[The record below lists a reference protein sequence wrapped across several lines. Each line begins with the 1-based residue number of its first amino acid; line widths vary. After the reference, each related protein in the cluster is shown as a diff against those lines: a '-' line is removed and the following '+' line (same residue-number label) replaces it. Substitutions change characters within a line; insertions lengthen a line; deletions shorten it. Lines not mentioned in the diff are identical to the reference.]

1 MNLEKL
7 DKILENEPAFRK
19 KQALKFIFQDLNET
33 WDEATIFSK
42 ETREKLKENLSLK
55 IDLEIFWAKDKK
67 SAKALIR
74 LDDGVAIETVL
85 MKSEKR
91 NTVCVSSQ
99 AGCPLG
105 CAFCATGKNGF
116 IRNLEYWEI
125 IEQVLIFARILK
137 NEFGDERVTNV
148 VFMGMGEPFLNYENV
163 MKAAN
168 FINSKE
174 GFEIAARKISISTVG
189 IIPEIKRFADEGK
202 QFNLAVSL
210 HAPANESRKKLVK
223 VCDQYPV
230 EELIKAIDY
239 YIEKTN
245 RKVMLEYSL
254 FQDVNDSENQAQEL
268 VGLMKKKQYYMVN
281 LIEYNEYEKKGKG
294 DVILIKSEKERV
306 EKFKNILQKGGIEF
320 AERFRF
326 GRDIK
331 GACGQLAG
339 EHRPGS
345 EKE

>member
-19 KQALKFIFQDLNET
+19 KQALKFIFQDLNED

-42 ETREKLKENLSLK
+42 DVRQNLKENLSLK
-55 IDLEIFWAKDKK
+55 INSEMLWAKDKK
-67 SAKALIR
+67 SAKALIK

-99 AGCPLG
+99 AGCSLG

-116 IRNLEYWEI
+116 TRNLEYWEI
-125 IEQVLIFARILK
+125 IEQILVFARILK
-137 NEFGDERVTNV
+137 KDFNDERVTNV

-210 HAPANESRKKLVK
+210 HAPADESRKKLVK

-230 EELIKAIDY
+230 NELMKAIEY

-254 FQDVNDSENQAQEL
+254 FQNINDSEDHAQEL
-268 VGLMKKKQYYMVN
+268 VSLIKKKQYYMIN
-281 LIEYNEYEKKGKG
+281 LIEYNEYEKNSIGNA
-294 DVILIKSEKERV
+294 VLVKSEKERV
-306 EKFKNILQKGGIEF
+306 DKFKNILQKGGVEF

-339 EHRPGS
+339 KH
-345 EKE
+345 

>member
-19 KQALKFIFQDLNET
+19 KQAFKFVYQDLNED
-33 WDEATIFSK
+33 WEGATIFLK
-42 ETREKLKENLSLK
+42 ETRKELKDDLSLN
-55 IDLEIFWAKDKK
+55 IDAEILWAEDGR

-74 LDDGVAIETVL
+74 LKDGVAIETVL
-85 MKSEKR
+85 MKGDKR

-105 CAFCATGKNGF
+105 CVFCATGKNGF

-125 IEQVLIFARILK
+125 IEQVLVFARILK
-137 NEFGDERVTNV
+137 NDFEGERVTNI

-168 FINSKE
+168 FFNSKE

-189 IIPEIKRFADEGK
+189 IVPEIIKFADEGK
-202 QFNLAVSL
+202 QFNLAISL
-210 HAPANESRKKLVK
+210 HAPNNEIRKKLVIVNDK
-223 VCDQYPV
+223 YPV
-230 EELIKAIDY
+230 EKIMKAAEY

-245 RKVMLEYSL
+245 RKVMLEYLL
-254 FQDVNDSENQAQEL
+254 FQNVNDSKEQAGKL
-268 VGLMKKKQYYMVN
+268 VSLIKRKQYYLVN
-281 LIEYNEYEKKGKG
+281 LIEYNEYEKDESVDISLK
-294 DVILIKSEKERV
+294 KSSKEAV
-306 EKFKNILQKGGIEF
+306 SKFKEVLKEGSVEF
-320 AERFRF
+320 SERFKF

-339 EHRPGS
+339 EQN
-345 EKE
+345 K